1 MVEPWSAEI
10 YVGGP
15 KDSVIMEHRAAD
27 CRRSELVQV
36 SEPPSGDGA
45 LKNESITRTVDA
57 HLLNSTTRS
66 ALCNWPLLGGL

>member
-1 MVEPWSAEI
+1 MEPWSAEV

-15 KDSVIMEHRAAD
+15 KDSVATEHRAAD
-27 CRRSELVQV
+27 RRRSELVRM

-45 LKNESITRTVDA
+45 LKNGSITRTMDA

-66 ALCNWPLLGGL
+66 ALCNWPPLGGL